1 MGREGGMAGLTIGG
15 AIVIA
20 GIAIAIF
27 WSVIVGIVVALV
39 GLLAFGGF
47 VRGRWY

>member
-15 AIVIA
+15 VIVLA

-27 WSVIVGIVVALV
+27 WSVIVGIIVALV

>member
-1 MGREGGMAGLTIGG
+1 MGREGGMAGLTLGG

-20 GIAIAIF
+20 GIVIAIF
-27 WSVIVGIVVALV
+27 WSVIVGIIVALV

-47 VRGRWY
+47 VRGRRY

>member
-1 MGREGGMAGLTIGG
+1 MGREGGMAGLTLGG

-20 GIAIAIF
+20 GVLIAIF
-27 WSVIVGIVVALV
+27 WSVIVGIIV
-39 GLLAFGGF
+39 GLIGLIAFGGF

>member
-1 MGREGGMAGLTIGG
+1 MGREGGMAGLTVGG

-20 GIAIAIF
+20 GIVIAIF
-27 WSVIVGIVVALV
+27 WSVIVGIIIALV

>member
-27 WSVIVGIVVALV
+27 WSVIVGIMVALV

>member
-1 MGREGGMAGLTIGG
+1 MGREGGMAGLTAGG

-20 GIAIAIF
+20 GIVIAIF
-27 WSVIVGIVVALV
+27 WSVIVGIIVALV